1 MERSGTQQREPEPAL
16 RQGSLLLYE
25 WTLRHGTL
33 REPGEAARELG
44 LSEGELSIALDD
56 LARHGLLQRLGA
68 DDAWTPVDPTVA
80 EVTAR
85 APLEREIRE
94 RQRELSRLHTRL
106 RPLAALFAEHSRSG
120 RRTDRLR
127 QVDSPAEV
135 RRELSAMTR
144 LCMEE
149 MVSIQPGGGRSPN
162 TLHGIVAES
171 VGMLERGV
179 RVRTLYQHT
188 ARASL
193 TTQTYVRAVSAAG
206 AQIRTTA
213 EVFDRVIIFDRETAF
228 VPQPRVEGR
237 PPGASIVTDPTV
249 VGFLYRMFETLWRS
263 GRPFDLDEVN
273 GGRLTEQGETAQDR
287 LASDDL
293 KLAILRL
300 MAAGLKDDVI
310 ARRLGMAPRTLR
322 RHLRDITDELDADSR
337 FQAGY
342 RAWRLGLPLE
352 DGAGDGK
359 PGERA
364 VDGPA

>member
-1 MERSGTQQREPEPAL
+1 MERSGAQQREPEPAL

-33 REPGEAARELG
+33 RDPGRAAAELG
-44 LSEGELSIALDD
+44 LAERELSIALED
-56 LARHGLLQRLGA
+56 LSRLGLLQRLG
-68 DDAWTPVDPTVA
+68 DGDGDSDGDVWTAVDPTVA

-94 RQRELSRLHTRL
+94 RQRELSHLHTRL

-120 RRTDRLR
+120 RRAERLR
-127 QVDSPAEV
+127 QVDSVAEV

-171 VGMLERGV
+171 VAMLERGV

-206 AQIRTTA
+206 ARIRTTA

-228 VPQPRVEGR
+228 VPQPRIEGR
-237 PPGASIVTDPTV
+237 PQGASIVTDPTV

-263 GRPFDLDEVN
+263 GRPFDLEEMN
-273 GGRLTEQGETAQDR
+273 GGRLTEQSGTAQDR

-322 RHLRDITDELDADSR
+322 RHLRDITDELDAESR

-352 DGAGDGK
+352 DGAGDG
-359 PGERA
+359 GL
-364 VDGPA
+364 